1 MSHEQAVM
9 GWDLGGAH
17 LKVALAQAGTL
28 RQVEQLHTPLW
39 RGLEQLDA
47 ATDALAARFPL
58 RRCRHRVTMTGELA
72 DIFATRADGV
82 AALVRRFCANVGGGE
97 TMIYAGPKGLLP
109 PAAAHE
115 QHRWVA
121 SANWHA
127 SAALVGRHMDNAL
140 LVDIGSTTTDIVAVR
155 AGRPDAQGWSDRERM
170 SAEELVYCGVVRTPV
185 HALAER
191 APFDGVWTGLAAEY
205 FATAA
210 DVYRLTGELPGHADL
225 GETADGRPKGEA
237 ESAARLARMLGED
250 AVARKPH
257 QWRALADYFR
267 QSQIERIWRACVRR
281 CSAGLSEDAPL
292 VGAGVGRFLVPELAR
307 RLGRGHVDW
316 PTLVGQGAEPAP
328 APVQAKGGA
337 DAGDC
342 APAVAL
348 ALLPSPETHHGTA

>member
-17 LKVALAQAGTL
+17 LKVAVAQAGTL
-28 RQVEQLHTPLW
+28 RHVVQIHTPLW
-39 RGLEQLDA
+39 RGLEELDA
-47 ATDALAARFPL
+47 AMDALAARFAL
-58 RRCRHRVTMTGELA
+58 NLCRHRMTMTGELA
-72 DIFATRADGV
+72 DIFATRAEGV
-82 AALVRRFCANVGGGE
+82 AALVRGFRAHLGDAEVA
-97 TMIYAGPKGLLP
+97 IYAGPQGLLP
-109 PAAAHE
+109 PAAALD

-127 SAALVGRHMDNAL
+127 SAALVGRHIQSAL
-140 LVDIGSTTTDIVAVR
+140 LVDIGSTTTDVVAVR
-155 AGRPDAQGWSDRERM
+155 AGLVHAQAWSDRERM
-170 SAEELVYCGVVRTPV
+170 GADELVYCGVVRTPV
-185 HALAER
+185 HALAQR

-210 DVYRLTGELPGHADL
+210 DVYRLTGELPAHADL
-225 GETADGRPKGEA
+225 GETADGRSKGEA

-250 AVARKPH
+250 AVAREPH
-257 QWRALADYFR
+257 QWRSLAGYFR
-267 QSQIERIWRACVRR
+267 QCQIERIWQACARR
-281 CSAGLSEDAPL
+281 CSAGLPEDAPL

-316 PTLVGQGAEPAP
+316 LTLIGQASDPASAP
-328 APVQAKGGA
+328 APDGA

-348 ALLPSPETHHGTA
+348 ALLPSSETGDAPA